1 MSYKKAITKAFLTY
15 DISLV
20 SVINIPD
27 DMDHISTVFSCLAK
41 HDINVDMISQSAPI
55 QGKLAISFSIPSDY
69 LAKTMMAFDEAR
81 KKLKNIQLDVDAYNT
96 KISFFGEKMKELPGV
111 AAHLFSVFSKNKI
124 MIKMITTSENDISCL
139 IFEKDTDNAVDV
151 IKSEY
156 DLESFEIHK
165 F

>member
-1 MSYKKAITKAFLTY
+1 MSAKKAITKAFLTY

-27 DMDHISTVFSCLAK
+27 DMEHINIVFSCLAK
-41 HDINVDMISQSAPI
+41 HDINVDMISQSAPF
-55 QGKLAISFSIPSDY
+55 QGKIAISFSIPSDY

-81 KKLKNIQLDVDAYNT
+81 KTLKNIQLDVDAYNS
-96 KISFFGEKMKELPGV
+96 KISFFGEKMKEQPGV
-111 AAHLFSVFSKNKI
+111 AAQLFSIFSKHKI

-139 IFEKDTDNAVDV
+139 IFEKDTDKAVDV
-151 IKSEY
+151 IKAEY
-156 DLESFEIHK
+156 DLDSFEIHK